1 MSVTTGPGV
10 QLGGV
15 RVGPAVSVGPVHAG
29 SSIEIGSG
37 SYLPIDTTG
46 TTTGAVLVA
55 GPDGIYRPA
64 PQTPPQRGSVVHY
77 LTADPTGVP
86 SDAIEG
92 DWITVLAGAN
102 AGTVY
107 HVEES

>member
-10 QLGGV
+10 RVGASV
-15 RVGPAVSVGPVHAG
+15 RVGPGVSASPVHAG
-29 SSIEIGSG
+29 PGIEIGSG

-46 TTTGAVLVA
+46 TATGFVLVA

-64 PQTPPQRGSVVHY
+64 APAQQRGSVVHY

-86 SDAIEG
+86 TGVVEG
-92 DWITVLAGAN
+92 DWVTVIAGAN

-107 HVEES
+107 HAEET